1 LNDDTITIVKKAI
14 WLYFWLLIFEG
25 ALRKCVLP
33 GLAEPLLII
42 RDPLAIYI
50 IFKVA
55 QKNIWR
61 PNNYVKFIWGI
72 TILSLIFT
80 LYVGHGNLIVAF
92 YGMRITMIHFPL
104 LFVIGHVFNRD
115 DVLKM
120 GKVILYLCIGM
131 TALVAIQFFSP
142 QSAWVNRG
150 VGGDMAGSGF
160 GAVRDFYRVPG
171 TFSFTNGLALFY
183 GLSSAFIF
191 YFLIGENKEQVSK
204 LLLAFAAISL
214 VIAIPL
220 SISRTILLQTV
231 LSLIFLFLSSGKSSQ
246 LIKKFVA
253 IIFAAAILLIGLNKF
268 NFFQTASSVF
278 SERIE
283 IASKTE
289 GGIEGTIVDRLL
301 GGMYSAVADPENS
314 YLGLGLGL
322 GSKVASKLLTG
333 GTAAYLL
340 PEGEW
345 GRIIGEM
352 GLLLGLLLILTRI
365 GLVLEFFKGSWV
377 SIGNSNALPWLL
389 LSFGAITILQ
399 GQWSQPTALGFSILI
414 GGLIIAAF
422 KQPETT

>member
-1 LNDDTITIVKKAI
+1 LNENAVITVKKAI

-25 ALRKCVLP
+25 ALRKWVLP

-42 RDPLAIYI
+42 RDPIAIYI
-50 IFKVA
+50 LFKVT

-80 LYVGHGNLIVAF
+80 LYVGHGNLIVAM
-92 YGMRITMIHFPL
+92 YGMRITIIHFPL
-104 LFVIGHVFNRD
+104 LFVIGHVFNKD

-120 GKVILYLCIGM
+120 GKIILYITIGM
-131 TALVAIQFFSP
+131 TVLVAFQFFSP

-150 VGGDMAGSGF
+150 VGGDLAGSGF

-183 GLSSAFIF
+183 GLSAAFIF
-191 YFLIGENKEQVSK
+191 YFLIGEEENQVPK
-204 LLLAFAAISL
+204 ILLVLAAISL

-220 SISRTILLQTV
+220 SISRTILLQTI
-231 LSLIFLFLSSGKSSQ
+231 LSLIFLLLSSGKSSL
-246 LIKKFVA
+246 LIKKFIT
-253 IIFAAAILLIGLNKF
+253 IIFVGAILLVGLNKF

-278 SERIE
+278 TERIE

-301 GGMYSAVADPENS
+301 GGMYSAIADPENS
-314 YLGLGLGL
+314 YMGLGLGL

-333 GTAAYLL
+333 ETSAYLL

-352 GLLLGLLLILTRI
+352 GLLLGLLLILTRV
-365 GLVLEFFKGSWV
+365 GLVLEFFKGSWT
-377 SIGNSNALPWLL
+377 SIGNSNVLPWLL

-399 GQWSQPTALGFSILI
+399 GQWSQPTALGFSILV

-422 KQPETT
+422 KQPEKE